1 MIQMNMFDMKG
12 KPTELGMRYV
22 KPKYYTVD
30 VYTKDGHRRLGT
42 DDVHEAIGFWL
53 KNIDAKIVTHW

>member
-1 MIQMNMFDMKG
+1 MIQMHMFDQRG
-12 KPTELGMRYV
+12 QPTDVGRRYV

-30 VYTKDGHRRLGT
+30 VYTKEGHRRLGT

-53 KNIDAKIVTHW
+53 KHPDAKIVTHW